1 LSRMPDESEVV
12 QMIDVRVRLVLTGLD
27 EADLLARIEQAAGE
41 HAPGGARPDDD
52 VVETFVRDLGRE
64 VLRMGADACG
74 DDAGVI
80 GGHGVRL
87 ERQVTAAEET
97 CGKSARVAKL
107 SPPPAHGSSMCG
119 ADRRDPRPRWQA
131 WLEAGST
138 AATDRSVI
146 LSSTVTAPPPGDR
159 VAGQRASTRRS
170 KPRELLRMTM
180 LLEDTANDF
189 DGWQSLVSDSFV
201 PLDTEPQRRGG
212 FTGRISARDYDSVVM
227 SQINADP
234 HAVLRTPG
242 LISRTR
248 SDEHGAT
255 ANYFKVS
262 LQLDGHGLL
271 IQDGREMALAPGTLA
286 IYDTSRPYTLSF
298 DSDFSSYVMMYP
310 QSRVN
315 LPVAAVGQLT
325 ATPIGADHRLGAVV
339 AQVISQAGAM
349 LPSLNRATGV
359 RLAGNV
365 VDLLTTV
372 MADELTA
379 AGGEADERQRMWDEI
394 TDFIDAHLSDPQL
407 SPSTIAAAHFISV
420 RTLHQVFEGSGETVA
435 GE

>member
-1 LSRMPDESEVV
+1 
-12 QMIDVRVRLVLTGLD
+12 
-27 EADLLARIEQAAGE
+27 
-41 HAPGGARPDDD
+41 
-52 VVETFVRDLGRE
+52 
-64 VLRMGADACG
+64 
-74 DDAGVI
+74 
-80 GGHGVRL
+80 
-87 ERQVTAAEET
+87 
-97 CGKSARVAKL
+97 
-107 SPPPAHGSSMCG
+107 
-119 ADRRDPRPRWQA
+119 
-131 WLEAGST
+131 
-138 AATDRSVI
+138 
-146 LSSTVTAPPPGDR
+146 
-159 VAGQRASTRRS
+159 
-170 KPRELLRMTM
+170 MTM
-180 LLEDTANDF
+180 LLEGTAHDF

-298 DSDFSSYVMMYP
+298 DSDFSSYVMMFP

-325 ATPIGADHRLGAVV
+325 ATPIGADHQLGAVV

-349 LPSLNRATGV
+349 LPTLNRTTGV

-435 GE
+435 GEIRRRRIDRCRTDLADPRQRQTPVAAIGARWGLSDPAHFSRLFRSVVRQPPAGFRRSVLANRTV

>member
-1 LSRMPDESEVV
+1 TGQVDPAVHGAGLRNGVVVPVLSRMPDESEVV

-27 EADLLARIEQAAGE
+27 EADLLARIEQAPSE
-41 HAPGGARPDDD
+41 YAPGGARPDDD

-87 ERQVTAAEET
+87 ERQASQRKRPAASPHALPSRARRPRTDRQCAAPTAAI
-97 CGKSARVAKL
+97 L
-107 SPPPAHGSSMCG
+107 
-119 ADRRDPRPRWQA
+119 DPRGQA

-146 LSSTVTAPPPGDR
+146 LSTTVTAPPPGDR
-159 VAGQRASTRRS
+159 VTGQWASTRRS
-170 KPRELLRMTM
+170 TPRELLRMTM

-248 SDEHGAT
+248 SDEHGDT
-255 ANYFKVS
+255 ANYFKV
-262 LQLDGHGLL
+262 
-271 IQDGREMALAPGTLA
+271 
-286 IYDTSRPYTLSF
+286 
-298 DSDFSSYVMMYP
+298 
-310 QSRVN
+310 
-315 LPVAAVGQLT
+315 
-325 ATPIGADHRLGAVV
+325 
-339 AQVISQAGAM
+339 
-349 LPSLNRATGV
+349 
-359 RLAGNV
+359 
-365 VDLLTTV
+365 
-372 MADELTA
+372 
-379 AGGEADERQRMWDEI
+379 
-394 TDFIDAHLSDPQL
+394 
-407 SPSTIAAAHFISV
+407 
-420 RTLHQVFEGSGETVA
+420 
-435 GE
+435 

>member
-1 LSRMPDESEVV
+1 
-12 QMIDVRVRLVLTGLD
+12 
-27 EADLLARIEQAAGE
+27 
-41 HAPGGARPDDD
+41 
-52 VVETFVRDLGRE
+52 
-64 VLRMGADACG
+64 
-74 DDAGVI
+74 
-80 GGHGVRL
+80 
-87 ERQVTAAEET
+87 
-97 CGKSARVAKL
+97 
-107 SPPPAHGSSMCG
+107 
-119 ADRRDPRPRWQA
+119 
-131 WLEAGST
+131 
-138 AATDRSVI
+138 
-146 LSSTVTAPPPGDR
+146 
-159 VAGQRASTRRS
+159 
-170 KPRELLRMTM
+170 MTM
-180 LLEDTANDF
+180 LLEGTAHDF

-248 SDEHGAT
+248 SDGHGGT
-255 ANYFKVS
+255 ANCFKVS

-271 IQDGREMALAPGTLA
+271 IQDGREMTLAPGTLA

-325 ATPIGADHRLGAVV
+325 ATPIGADHQLGAVV

-349 LPSLNRATGV
+349 LPTLNRTTGV

-379 AGGEADERQRMWDEI
+379 AGGVDERQRMWDEI

-435 GE
+435 GEIRRRRIDRCRTDLADPRQRQTPVAAIGARWGLSDPAHFSRLFRSVVGQPPAGFRRSVLANRTV